1 MVEITNGSAKGTIEA
16 EVTDFIHPEA
26 VFMLHGFGKDIPA
39 QARAYG
45 KGLADQV
52 FMVGKLF
59 DFDQAGGGINLNE
72 SFITVKRA
80 S

>member
-1 MVEITNGSAKGTIEA
+1 
-16 EVTDFIHPEA
+16 
-26 VFMLHGFGKDIPA
+26 
-39 QARAYG
+39 
-45 KGLADQV
+45 
-52 FMVGKLF
+52 MVGKLF